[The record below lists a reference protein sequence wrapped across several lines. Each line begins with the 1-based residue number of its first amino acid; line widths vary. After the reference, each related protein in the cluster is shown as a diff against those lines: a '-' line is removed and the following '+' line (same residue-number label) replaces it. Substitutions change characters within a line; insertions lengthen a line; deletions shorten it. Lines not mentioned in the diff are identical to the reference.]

1 MIIFNFP
8 QLFAF
13 YCLSLCFTI
22 LEISVPLV
30 WSFATVGGQTKLSFY
45 ILDRYSSVLFQS
57 PSAPCTK
64 DGTGRII
71 LNHKSVPLLF

>member
-64 DGTGRII
+64 DGRKNNPKPQISTT
-71 LNHKSVPLLF
+71 LLF